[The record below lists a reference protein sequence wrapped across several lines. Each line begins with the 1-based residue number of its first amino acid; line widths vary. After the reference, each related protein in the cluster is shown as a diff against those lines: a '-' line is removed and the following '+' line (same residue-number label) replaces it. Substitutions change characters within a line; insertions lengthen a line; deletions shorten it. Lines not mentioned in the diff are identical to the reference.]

1 MTDSEFIGNEPI
13 LFKDR
18 RNILTLS
25 TKIAEERLA
34 FLDGTPLGDVDIFIE
49 SGVTRRK
56 VRRLIEKRVCQDFH
70 VSGINHSTNSVRAKE
85 RHRVTNQMKNI
96 FGGVP
101 EGFRYLGMAV

>member
-18 RNILTLS
+18 KSIRTLS
-25 TKIAEERLA
+25 SKIAEERLA

-49 SGVTRRK
+49 SGATRRK
-56 VRRLIEKRVCQDFH
+56 VRRIIEKRVCQDFH
-70 VSGINHSTNSVRAKE
+70 VSGRNHITNSVRARQ

-96 FGGVP
+96 FGDVP
-101 EGFRYLGMAV
+101 EGFRYLRMAV